1 MMEIYLTKLNLNPRN
16 NLVRKCLGDCHKLH
30 SLVMQGFPNVDGEKA
45 EVRKK
50 FGVLHRLEVDAKLGT
65 ISLLVQSAFKP
76 VWNFTDD
83 VLLDDGFSQKEIGQ
97 IYSLLPN
104 ETELMFRIRANPTKC
119 VSAKNMD
126 FAKFVGK
133 RVELRTEEDQIEW
146 LKRKGEQHGFR
157 LTTVKVNSEVENV
170 AATPNG
176 KVFGNH
182 KKGKLTFN
190 SVVFDGNLK
199 ITDAEKFK
207 ETLIHGIGQGKAYGF
222 GLLSI
227 AKSLSF

>member
-1 MMEIYLTKLNLNPRN
+1 MEIYLTKLSLNPRN
-16 NLVRKCLGDCHKLH
+16 SLVRKCLGDCHKLH

-50 FGVLHRLEVDAKLGT
+50 FGVLHRLEVNVKLGI

-83 VLLDDGFSQKEIGQ
+83 VLSDEGFSQKEIGH
-97 IYSLLPN
+97 IYSILPN

-119 VSAKNMD
+119 VSVKNTD
-126 FAKFVGK
+126 FARFAGK
-133 RVELRTEEDQIEW
+133 RVELRTSEDQIEW
-146 LKRKGEQHGFR
+146 LKRKSEQHGFR
-157 LTTVKVNSEVENV
+157 LTAVKVNSEVENV
-170 AATPNG
+170 ATTPNG

-182 KKGKLTFN
+182 SKGKLTFN
-190 SVVFDGNLK
+190 SVIFDGNLK

-207 ETLIHGIGQGKAYGF
+207 EALIHGIGQGKAYGF